1 MIEHYSHKIQNAIQ
15 KELFKANK
23 SIKIAVAWFTNVLL
37 FQPLLLKLAAG
48 VSVEIILNKDEINCS
63 DENEIDFDEFV
74 NAGGILRWNDTKQL
88 LHDKFCIIDDQI
100 VIYGSYNWTN
110 KAEYN
115 EESIAIAK
123 EEENTINFY
132 LDKFSNL
139 SKKYPKEKTTK
150 RCSTIVVRDKEK
162 TVMEKSSS
170 LGKPSKEEDL
180 YYTDPFGAIYNKDF
194 RILYKGADIKEFKID
209 ERTREIKENAFLGF
223 NNLEKIELRNIK
235 RIGDN
240 AFKDCKSLKSIK
252 MPCVEAI
259 NSYTFANC
267 TSLCEVIF
275 PKEIECIHDHAFSG
289 CESLTD
295 IKIPDSVSRF
305 DWSVF
310 EGCRSLK
317 QISISESTKVTYD
330 YGTQCYSTIKKHL
343 RRRIM
348 IPTSSSEFNDDYTK
362 EGGSLMTLAEKNEAD
377 ANNSQ
382 NKSLDFSKPNEFI
395 EDFSHLFS
403 FNDGEIITVPD
414 NYKLFRRQ
422 IYEYERRVWDYGYRE
437 IIHECN
443 YINAINSE
451 GNIVEFCPSVFLTVC
466 FEVDN
471 YGRNIRENG
480 KMKISR
486 ATGTVVDFLQS
497 GKFKNVNEGL
507 KELTGCLIKV
517 SFLKR
522 VLVREIGVQESVATI
537 KDVMTR
543 DVYDF
548 SFVGER
554 RPIGFVE
561 KNDIA

>member
-23 SIKIAVAWFTNVLL
+23 SIKIAVAWFTNDLL

-48 VSVEIILNKDEINCS
+48 VTVEIILNKDEINCS

-115 EESIAIAK
+115 EESITIARD
-123 EEENTINFY
+123 EENTINFY

-139 SKKYPKEKTTK
+139 SQKYLKEKATK
-150 RCSTIVVRDKEK
+150 GGSTIVVREVKKE
-162 TVMEKSSS
+162 TVVEK
-170 LGKPSKEEDL
+170 LPAAAKQTKEEDL
-180 YYTDPFGAIYNKDF
+180 YYTDSFGAIYSKDF

-223 NNLEKIELRNIK
+223 KYLEKIELRNLE

-240 AFKDCKSLKSIK
+240 AFKDCNSLKSIK

-259 NSYTFANC
+259 KCYAFASC

-275 PKEIECIHDHAFSG
+275 PKEIKYIHDHAFSG
-289 CESLTD
+289 CESLVD
-295 IKIPDSVSRF
+295 IIIPDSVSRL

-330 YGTQCYSTIKKHL
+330 YGTQCYLTIKKYL

-348 IPTSSSEFNDDYTK
+348 IPTSLSKFNEDYMK
-362 EGGSLMTLAEKNEAD
+362 KGGSLMTLAEKNEAD

-382 NKSLDFSKPNEFI
+382 NKSVDFSMPNEFI
-395 EDFSHLFS
+395 EDFFHLFS
-403 FNDGEIITVPD
+403 FNDGEIITIPE
-414 NYKLFRRQ
+414 NYMLFRRKSSEWKSRDRCWV
-422 IYEYERRVWDYGYRE
+422 Y
-437 IIHECN
+437 HECN
-443 YINAINSE
+443 YINAINSV
-451 GNIVEFCPSVFLTVC
+451 GNIIEFCPSVFLTVC

-522 VLVREIGVQESVATI
+522 VLVREFGVQESVATI

-561 KNDIA
+561 KTDKP